1 MLVYD
6 SESGQTTVI
15 DYREMAPRAA
25 HRDMFLD
32 ADGDADPQLSRYSR
46 KAAGV
51 PGTVAGLYLAHQKF
65 GSLPWDR
72 LVQPAVELAR
82 DGIAITHYQQSS
94 LARRRDHMCQD
105 EATCDYFY
113 KPGGVPYSMGE
124 RWVQSDLAE
133 TLQLIADQGA
143 DAFYRGEIAEKI
155 VAEMK
160 AGGGLIDKE
169 SLAAYKPV
177 LREPMRGEY
186 RGFEIVTMPPPSSG
200 GAHVIQM
207 LNILEHFPVASLG
220 WGSADG
226 VRTPIT
232 PPAAPT
238 GNAACGPAS
247 ATATASPNVCFGPRT

>member
-1 MLVYD
+1 MRRLLALLTVLLATCAIAQVPVDSAVHFGTMRHPVYSTTGIVTARSSLAAEVGAQVLADGGNAVDAAVAVGFSLAVTLPRAGNIGGGGFMLVYD
-6 SESGQTTVI
+6 SASSQTTVI

-46 KAAGV
+46 MAAGV

-94 LARRRDHMCQD
+94 LTRRRDRMCQD

-124 RWVQSDLAE
+124 RWVQSDLAD

-155 VAEMK
+155 VAEMEV
-160 AGGGLIDKE
+160 G
-169 SLAAYKPV
+169 AA
-177 LREPMRGEY
+177 
-186 RGFEIVTMPPPSSG
+186 
-200 GAHVIQM
+200 
-207 LNILEHFPVASLG
+207 
-220 WGSADG
+220 
-226 VRTPIT
+226 
-232 PPAAPT
+232 
-238 GNAACGPAS
+238 
-247 ATATASPNVCFGPRT
+247 